1 MNDPKFLELVM
12 QTASEFE
19 QAEAFSDWTPDNG
32 DYVVLLTKVAK
43 GTFQTDNGA
52 QWYVRLTGK
61 ILAEGN
67 PELDQREFTVG
78 YYTGR
83 APGVFKSAVAVLA
96 GRVINNIQQ
105 AIEFIDTVPGAVV
118 SVNVSTNAKG
128 YKNTR
133 ITKLIQPAA

>member
-1 MNDPKFLELVM
+1 MSDPKFLDLIM
-12 QTASEFE
+12 HTASEFE
-19 QAEAFSDWTPDNG
+19 SADAFSDWMPDNG

-43 GTFQTDNGA
+43 GAFQTDGA
-52 QWYVRLTGK
+52 QQWYVRLTGK

-96 GRVINNIQQ
+96 GRVVNNIRE
-105 AIEFIDTVPGAVV
+105 AVDIVDASVGAVV